1 MHFQDDPSSLS
12 ILSIPLLSSLLH
24 VHISTTCEL
33 KSYKLN
39 KQLVLLSLSWL
50 TYNNIQCL
58 KEKPGPL
65 EPAEIKFPFGR
76 QLAN

>member
-50 TYNNIQCL
+50 SYNNIQRLKDILCL
-58 KEKPGPL
+58 L
-65 EPAEIKFPFGR
+65 S
-76 QLAN
+76 QLK